1 MPQEATVSAN
11 QNSELKEMM
20 AELLNNDADY
30 DLISLCTVDGFSIE
44 CLESGNIGVESDK
57 LSAMASTFCS
67 MGNSISE
74 QMLKR
79 DFNISSVEASGAHML
94 FSCTSYMDRPCV
106 LTVVTRGRIS
116 VGEARYK
123 TKRLSG
129 LIGQISC

>member
-20 AELLNNDADY
+20 AEFLNHDVDVE
-30 DLISLCTVDGFSIE
+30 LVGLCTADGFSIE
-44 CLESGNIGVESDK
+44 CLESGNIRVESDK

-74 QMLKR
+74 QMLKK
-79 DFNISSVEASGAHML
+79 DFTISSVEASGAYML
-94 FSCTSYMDRPCV
+94 FACTSYMDSSCV
-106 LTVVTRGRIS
+106 LVVATRGNIS
-116 VGEARYK
+116 LGETRYK

-129 LIGQISC
+129 LIEQISH